1 MELCVKG
8 QALSLQQLGSP
19 AVVWVGSLAQELP
32 HAVVAEKKKKKK
44 KKSRYKIKTSDDLN
58 DFHGGKLFRNSVFLD

>member
-32 HAVVAEKKKKKK
+32 HAVVAEEKKKKKAEIKLKLK
-44 KKSRYKIKTSDDLN
+44 KT
-58 DFHGGKLFRNSVFLD
+58 